1 MKKLKRML
9 LIHWHNYEKEL
20 IAFDMINF
28 LTGKTAA
35 GKSTIIDALQLVLL
49 GDTSGSFFNKA
60 ANQKS
65 ARTLKSYL
73 FGEMGDDGDAGFRYM
88 RNGRFTSYV
97 ALEFED
103 TEKKSLFTAG
113 IVCDCY
119 KDQSFDS
126 KWFMLHSQG
135 FPENLFVDPQTRTP
149 YDIPGLRTYLSRTL
163 GRKKGLYEFYETNKR
178 YQEVTLGKFGQI
190 KSKYRT
196 LLRKA
201 VPFSPIADIERF
213 ITESICDVKNN
224 IDVEQMQSD
233 IRQYKSLEEDARQIQ
248 ARIEALKEIR
258 TISQNYEREK
268 EKYLLQSFIVIRAQ
282 LEEYLEQEKSCRA
295 QIQKRTQQ
303 IEENEG
309 AMSALKEESRQ
320 LKSRLEKLEDEFS
333 GSDIVRREKDLK
345 RRLAELTSQIEGI
358 RTDIHSALGQMNA
371 YGKQWEG
378 ELKRAEAAGFEPLKE
393 YGVMIRRM
401 AQLKEGQLW
410 EFPFKEAS
418 EQMDSL
424 RRELE
429 EYRAELKKRG
439 EQLEESREELEATIR
454 NLKKGIKPF
463 PPQVQALKRLLEGEL
478 FRIHKK
484 AVDVFVLADLLEIR
498 SSLWRNAIEGYL
510 DQQKFYLL
518 VPEEYYADA
527 LEIYDRQRKE
537 QKIWD
542 AGLVDIGKLKR
553 NFSKKP
559 QAGSLAEEIETD
571 HLDARLYADYLLGGV
586 MKCENIRELNQ
597 YKTAI
602 TSSCMLYKGFVSR
615 KLNPSRYATPFIG
628 HRSMELLLE
637 QKQAELERQ
646 NQLYEEVIRCHR
658 IIVQAS
664 GTGILSDYE
673 AARHQEAVGRR
684 QELKTLEETRIHVQ
698 QEYDSLDFLYL
709 ERMRQQIEELR
720 SILAQKEDVWH
731 KLDKE
736 NTRLQTQREGL
747 EKRDLPEVIGQI
759 ARVQGQIREEFADAW
774 MRETGEPRFR
784 EIQGQ
789 QGEFSHSLR
798 ERFYAAMRQ
807 TERQRDKLRS
817 ERTRKRSEYNSQ
829 YKMPYD
835 IELESNQY
843 FDKELEELDQIRLPE
858 YLEKIKD
865 SKQKAYDQFR
875 DDFIAKIKSNIESVT
890 QQLEELNDSLKKSV
904 FGTDRYRFVKS
915 PRPEYRNYYD
925 MIMDPLLM
933 DTGGWNIASQ
943 SFNQKY
949 QKEID
954 ELFQLLIFNETNVTA
969 ERRAEYEK
977 SIRKFTDYKT
987 YLVFDLIVTDEQGNE
1002 QRLSRTLLKK
1012 SGGETQIPF
1021 YIALLASFSQV
1032 CRIRNRSQ
1040 NNTIRVIILDEAFSK
1055 MDGERIQESIHL
1067 LRRFGLQAIFSAPPD
1082 KIPDIAPLVDRN
1094 IAVYKDSRHSFTRY
1108 FDPKQMEELVEA

>member
-439 EQLEESREELEATIR
+439 EQLKESREELEATIR

-684 QELKTLEETRIHVQ
+684 QELKTLGETRIHVQ

-890 QQLEELNDSLKKSV
+890 QQMEELNDSLKKSV

-1094 IAVYKDSRHSFTRY
+1094 IAVYKDSRHSFTRH

>member
-20 IAFDMINF
+20 ISFDMINF

-88 RNGRFTSYV
+88 RDGRFTSYV
-97 ALEFED
+97 VLEFED
-103 TEKKSLFTAG
+103 TEKQSLFATG

-135 FPENLFVDPQTRTP
+135 LPENLFVDPNTRTP
-149 YDIPGLRTYLSRTL
+149 YDIPGLKTYLSRTL

-178 YQEVTLGKFGQI
+178 YQEVTLGKFGQM
-190 KSKYRT
+190 KNKYRI

-201 VPFSPIADIERF
+201 VPFSPIADIEKF

-233 IRQYKSLEEDARQIQ
+233 IRQYKSLEEDARQMQ
-248 ARIEALKEIR
+248 ERIEALKEIHSV
-258 TISQNYEREK
+258 SQSYEREK

-282 LEEYLEQEKSCRA
+282 LEEHLEEEKNCRA
-295 QIQKRTQQ
+295 QMQERTRQMGDNQ
-303 IEENEG
+303 EK
-309 AMSALKEESRQ
+309 MSALQAESSR
-320 LKSRLEKLEDEFS
+320 LKSTLEKLEDEYS

-345 RRLAELTSQIEGI
+345 RQLADLDARIEGI
-358 RTDIHSALGQMNA
+358 RDANRTAFTRVSS
-371 YGKQWEG
+371 YGKRWSA
-378 ELKRAEAAGFEPLKE
+378 ELKRAGEAGFTPSED
-393 YGVMIRRM
+393 YGDMIRRM
-401 AQLKEGQLW
+401 AELTEDQIW
-410 EFPFKEAS
+410 EFPFGEAAS
-418 EQMDSL
+418 RMDAL

-439 EQLEESREELEATIR
+439 EQLTESRRTLEADIR
-454 NLKKGIKPF
+454 NLKNGIKPF
-463 PPQVQALKRLLEGEL
+463 PPQVLALKRLLESEL
-478 FRIHKK
+478 FRLHKK
-484 AVDVFVLADLLEIR
+484 AVDVPVLADLLEIR
-498 SSLWRNAIEGYL
+498 NPLWRNAIEGYL
-510 DQQKFYLL
+510 DQQKFYLM
-518 VPEEYYADA
+518 VPEEYYGEA
-527 LEIYDRQRKE
+527 LEIYDRQRREEKL
-537 QKIWD
+537 WD
-542 AGLVDIGKLKR
+542 AGLVDIGKLRR
-553 NFSKKP
+553 NFSKNP
-559 QAGSLAEEIETD
+559 LAGSLAEEIETE
-571 HLDARLYADYLLGGV
+571 HPDARLYAGYLLGAV
-586 MKCENIRELNQ
+586 MKCENVRDLNR

-602 TSSCMLYKGFVSR
+602 TPSCMLYKGFVSR
-615 KLNPSRYATPFIG
+615 KLNPARYASPFIG
-628 HRSMELLLE
+628 RRSMELLLE
-637 QKQAELERQ
+637 QKQAELAQ
-646 NQLYEEVIRCHR
+646 QHQLYEEVSRCHR
-658 IIVQAS
+658 IISQAAA
-664 GTGILSDYE
+664 TGILSDYE
-673 AARHQEAVGRR
+673 AARHQEAAGRR
-684 QELKTLEETRIHVQ
+684 QELENLSETRAQIQ
-698 QEYDSLDFLYL
+698 REYESLDFLYL
-709 ERMRQQIEELR
+709 DRMRRQIEELR
-720 SILAQKEDVWH
+720 ADLAQKDKAWH
-731 KLDKE
+731 DLDKE
-736 NTRLQTQREGL
+736 NARLQAQL
-747 EKRDLPEVIGQI
+747 ENLENRDLPEAVRKI
-759 ARVQGQIREEFADAW
+759 AGVRARISEEFSAAW
-774 MRETGEPRFR
+774 IEDTGEPRFL
-784 EIQGQ
+784 EIQRQ
-789 QGEFSHSLR
+789 QSEFTHTLR

-807 TERQRDKLRS
+807 TERQRDKLRG

-843 FDKELEELDQIRLPE
+843 FDKELEDLEQIRLPE
-858 YLEKIKD
+858 YLEKIRD

-875 DDFIAKIKSNIESVT
+875 DDFIAKIKSNIESVS

-915 PRPEYRNYYD
+915 PRPEYRAYYD

-954 ELFQLLIFNETNVTA
+954 ELFQLLIFNETNVSA

>member
-20 IAFDMINF
+20 ISFDMINF

-49 GDTSGSFFNKA
+49 GDTTGSFFNKA

-103 TEKKSLFTAG
+103 TEKKSLFTTG

-126 KWFMLHSQG
+126 KWFVLHSQG
-135 FPENLFVDPQTRTP
+135 FPESLFVDPQTRTP

-201 VPFSPIADIERF
+201 VPFSPIADIEKF

-248 ARIEALKEIR
+248 ERIGCLKEIR
-258 TISQNYEREK
+258 SISQSYEREK
-268 EKYLLQSFIVIRAQ
+268 EKYQQQKFIVIRAQ
-282 LEEYLEQEKSCRA
+282 LEEHLEQERACRA
-295 QIQKRTQQ
+295 QIQEKEQLIQ
-303 IEENEG
+303 GNLEE
-309 AMSALKEESRQ
+309 MSALKEETRQ
-320 LKSRLEKLEDEFS
+320 LKRELEQLEDEFQ

-345 RRLAELTSQIEGI
+345 RRIQELDSQIRGI
-358 RTDIHSALGQMNA
+358 RTALQEALTQMNS
-371 YGKQWEG
+371 YGKQWMVQ
-378 ELKRAEAAGFEPLKE
+378 LKKVREAGFEPAGD
-393 YGVMIRRM
+393 YGPLMEQM
-401 AQLKEGQLW
+401 AGLTEDQLW
-410 EFPFKEAS
+410 DFPFGEAAG
-418 EQMDSL
+418 QMERL

-439 EQLEESREELEATIR
+439 EQLKESRQELEATIQ

-463 PPQVQALKRLLEGEL
+463 PPQVQTLKRLLEEEL
-478 FRIHKK
+478 FRLHKK
-484 AVDVFVLADLLEIR
+484 AVDVSVLADLLEIR
-498 SSLWRNAIEGYL
+498 NPRWRNAIEGYL

-518 VPEEYYADA
+518 VPEEYYGDA
-527 LEIYDRQRKE
+527 LAIYDRQKKE

-542 AGLVDIGKLKR
+542 AGLVDLGKLRR

-559 QAGSLAEEIETD
+559 MEGSLAEEIETD
-571 HLDARLYADYLLGGV
+571 HPDARLYADYLLGGV
-586 MKCENIRELNQ
+586 IKCENVQELNRH
-597 YKTAI
+597 KTAI
-602 TSSCMLYKGFVSR
+602 TDSCMLYKGFVSR
-615 KLNPSRYATPFIG
+615 KLNPARYASPFIG
-628 HRSMELLLE
+628 RRSMELLLE
-637 QKQAELERQ
+637 QKQAELETQ
-646 NQLYEEVIRCHR
+646 NRLYEEVLNSHR
-658 IIVQAS
+658 VVVQAA

-673 AARHQEAVGRR
+673 AARHQAAVERR
-684 QELKTLEETRIHVQ
+684 QELENLNETRTQVQ

-709 ERMRQQIEELR
+709 DRMRRQIEELKGTYEK
-720 SILAQKEDVWH
+720 KEQSWH

-736 NTRLQTQREGL
+736 NTRCQTQLEGL
-747 EKRDLPEVIGQI
+747 KSKDLPEIIGQI
-759 ARVQGQIREEFADAW
+759 TKVRNQIGQEFDQAW
-774 MRETGEPRFR
+774 IQETGEPRFM

-789 QGEFSHSLR
+789 QKDFSHSLR
-798 ERFYAAMRQ
+798 ERFFAAMRQ
-807 TERQRDKLRS
+807 TEISRDKLRS
-817 ERTRKRSEYNSQ
+817 QRTRKRSEYNSQ

-1108 FDPKQMEELVEA
+1108 FDPKQMEELVEP